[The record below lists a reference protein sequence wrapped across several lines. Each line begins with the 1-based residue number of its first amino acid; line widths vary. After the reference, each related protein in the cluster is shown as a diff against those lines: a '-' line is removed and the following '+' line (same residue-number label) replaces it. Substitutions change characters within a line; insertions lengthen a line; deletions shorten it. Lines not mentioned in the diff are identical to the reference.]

1 VACSAPFFDRSS
13 GVNDVSIMWET
24 IAIIVSLGGLEFMLW
39 FFDRRAAQRDHEMQN
54 KQLEILDGILTELAI
69 QNSEDV
75 GKTVAPQPGEVR
87 SEDANVRAADSTQKH
102 PVCH

>member
-1 VACSAPFFDRSS
+1 
-13 GVNDVSIMWET
+13 MWET

-39 FFDRRAAQRDHEMQN
+39 FLDRRAAKRDREMQN

-75 GKTVAPQPGEVR
+75 TKPVTPQSGEVR
-87 SEDANVRAADSTQKH
+87 REDANKIEPADSTQKH
-102 PVCH
+102 LVCH